1 MPWWLRLQL
10 PMQRVQVRCLG
21 QGGKIPPCSVAKKKK
36 NPEAI
41 LSNIVTSSM
50 KSLIKKKKQL
60 KKMSVLRAQ
69 GASVNE
75 KYTQEWF
82 QNELC

>member
-41 LSNIVTSSM
+41 LSNIVTSTM
-50 KSLIKKKKQL
+50 KSLIKKKKTV
-60 KKMSVLRAQ
+60 KK
-69 GASVNE
+69 NE
-75 KYTQEWF
+75 CVKSTRGVSE
-82 QNELC
+82 